1 MSKKLKI
8 LFIPADNISANISR
22 SYFFAKGLSKFSE
35 IYFVTWYDYR
45 SLQWSGGSPSKT
57 NTLICFIKSLFQT
70 INIYQ
75 DKKDTFLRVR
85 CSVFIDA
92 IIGKVFGRIR
102 TKKIMRNHNSKTLK
116 KLIKKI
122 EPDVIFYAEASN
134 LFPSIKDSSIIQV
147 CDIQDDIDWNIFSP
161 KVQKWEKNYRKNQYI
176 NYNNYFIVSKSA
188 HKSLSKNI
196 GEFPFKI
203 VYNGADFTELQK
215 DYSLEIEKLKTKL
228 NIEGKY
234 IITHI
239 GSATWVDP
247 IFTKKLFSELY
258 KQDKSIVLI
267 LVGSMDKVELPNII
281 NIGMVPASESYIY
294 YNLSDLA
301 LLLKDSI
308 GSGFLYNSVPLK
320 NIQYGAV
327 KKPVISFPI
336 QWLEKEKFTNTS
348 ILENDNINTWIEEIQ
363 KVRANYNWSDKDTSE
378 WNSYNWDSICKEMF
392 NDISLEKNT
401 MKN

>member
-22 SYFFAKGLSKFSE
+22 SYFFAKGLSKFSD
-35 IYFVTWYDYR
+35 IYFVTWHDHR
-45 SLQWSGGSPSKT
+45 SLQWAGGSPSKL
-57 NTLICFIKSLFQT
+57 NTFICFIKSLFQPL
-70 INIYQ
+70 NIYQ
-75 DKKDTFLRVR
+75 DKRDTFLRIK

-92 IIGKVFGRIR
+92 LVGRFLGR
-102 TKKIMRNHNSKTLK
+102 VRGKKIMRKHNSKSLQK
-116 KLIKKI
+116 MIRKIK
-122 EPDVIFYAEASN
+122 PDVVFYADSSYF
-134 LFPSIKDSSIIQV
+134 FPSIDNTDLIQL
-147 CDIQDDIDWNIFSP
+147 CDVQDDVDWNEFPLNLQTS
-161 KVQKWEKNYRKNQYI
+161 EKSYRKKQYD
-176 NYNNYFIVSKSA
+176 NYDIRYIVSKSA
-188 HKSLSKNI
+188 HDSISKNI
-196 GEFPFKI
+196 GEYLFKV

-215 DYSLEIEKLKTKL
+215 DYSKELKEIKVKL
-228 NIEGKY
+228 NIEDKF

-247 IFTKKLFSELY
+247 VFTTKLFSEIY

-267 LVGSMDKVELPNII
+267 LVGSMDKVDLPNVF

-336 QWLEKEKFTNTS
+336 QWLEEEKFTNTT
-348 ILENDNINTWIEEIQ
+348 ILKDNDIATWVKEIQ
-363 KVRANYNWSDKDTSE
+363 QIRSNYNWSEKDSSE
-378 WNSYNWDSICKEMF
+378 WENYHWDTICKGMF
-392 NDISLEKNT
+392 DEIDIRLK
-401 MKN
+401 K